1 MADVATVEIQGMKE
15 LEEALLELG
24 NSVAGKVLY
33 SSLMAASTPMWKMAR
48 ALAPI
53 ADKPYYRYWKG
64 GKVIGKN
71 ADGTKIRSA
80 KQRKLIQPGNLR
92 KNITRLRVRD
102 ADPDHPSAAQVGIR
116 VRRDGFYGRF
126 FEFGASNVAAQPF
139 MRPAFD
145 SKKEEA
151 LVIIKEKLALNIEK
165 ARAKA
170 AANTQ
175 GNVR

>member
-1 MADVATVEIQGMKE
+1 MADVATVEIKGMKE
-15 LEEALLELG
+15 LEESLLELS

-33 SSLMAASTPMWKMAR
+33 SSLMAASTPMWRMAR

-53 ADKPYYRYWKG
+53 ADKPYFRYGK
-64 GKVIGKN
+64 GKVIGEN
-71 ADGTKIRSA
+71 ADGTKIRSG
-80 KQRKLIQPGNLR
+80 KRRTLVQPGNLR

-102 ADPDHPSAAQVGIR
+102 VDPDHPNAAQVGIR

-126 FEFGASNVAAQPF
+126 YEFGAPHVAAKPF

-145 SKKEEA
+145 AKKEES
-151 LVIIKEKLALNIEK
+151 LGILKDKLAANIEK

-170 AANTQ
+170 AAKTQ
-175 GNVR
+175 GTAR